1 MTVHFDMGSVNDNI
15 RSNNMPADISTCD
28 LNTKWVILHLS
39 LKNVISNHVNLSL
52 DGAQLEVTDKVLSY
66 AQQVFT
72 LL

>member
-1 MTVHFDMGSVNDNI
+1 MVHFDMGSVNDNI
-15 RSNNMPADISTCD
+15 RSNNTPADISTYD
-28 LNTKWVILHLS
+28 LNTKWDILHLS

-52 DGAQLEVTDKVLSY
+52 DGTQLEVTDKVLSY